1 MDFDDTRRAE
11 RWTSAD
17 RCRVQGEPV
26 QRRLA
31 AYVASAGTTVSVHTA
46 RAWRADV
53 DIFCAWCARDDR
65 AALPADDATVVAF
78 MDAMAQSRSP
88 ATVRRYV
95 SSVSALHRV
104 LREVNPAATES
115 VKRALKRLRV
125 HRGGRGDAPGR
136 SVQALTW
143 ALCQRLIDASTDRLI
158 DARNRALLA
167 VAYDTLLRRSQL
179 VALEVDG
186 LSVNADGSATL
197 RLRGADPDAQPP
209 PGTVALARDTL
220 AHVERWLERAGIR
233 EGRLFR
239 SVPKH
244 GRLGEALH
252 PSQIPRIYK
261 AMARR
266 AGLAPEA
273 VHGISAHSTRVGA
286 LKDMIADGV
295 KLPALLRAGRWKSAD
310 AVQRYAD
317 IDGS

>member
-1 MDFDDTRRAE
+1 MAAE
-11 RWTSAD
+11 A
-17 RCRVQGEPV
+17 
-26 QRRLA
+26 
-31 AYVASAGTTVSVHTA
+31 
-46 RAWRADV
+46 
-53 DIFCAWCARDDR
+53 
-65 AALPADDATVVAF
+65 ATVVAF
-78 MDAMAQSRSP
+78 MDAMARSRSP

-95 SSVSALHRV
+95 SSVSALHRI
-104 LREVNPAATES
+104 LGEGNPAATAS
-115 VKRALKRLRV
+115 VKRALKRLRA
-125 HRGGRGDAPGR
+125 HRGGRGEAPGR

-143 ALCQRLIDASTDRLI
+143 ALCQRLIEASADRLI

-167 VAYDTLLRRSQL
+167 VAYDTLLRRSEL

-197 RLRGADPDAQPP
+197 RLRGAEPDGQRPT
-209 PGTVALARDTL
+209 GTVALARDTL

-239 SVPKH
+239 SVPIH
-244 GRLGEALH
+244 GPLGEALH

-273 VHGISAHSTRVGA
+273 VDGISAHSTRVGA
-286 LKDMIADGV
+286 LRDMIADGV
-295 KLPALLRAGRWKSAD
+295 ALPALLRAGRWKSAD

-317 IDGS
+317 IAGS

>member
-1 MDFDDTRRAE
+1 MK
-11 RWTSAD
+11 
-17 RCRVQGEPV
+17 
-26 QRRLA
+26 RRLA
-31 AYVASAGTTVSVHTA
+31 AYLASAGTAVSAHTA

-53 DIFCAWCARDDR
+53 DIFCAWCARDGR
-65 AALPADDATVVAF
+65 AALPADATTVVAF

-88 ATVRRYV
+88 ASVRRYV

-104 LREVNPAATES
+104 LGEENPAATAS
-115 VKRALKRLRV
+115 VKRALKRVRA
-125 HRGGRGDAPGR
+125 HRGGRGEVPAR
-136 SVQALTW
+136 SVRALTW
-143 ALCQRLIDASTDRLI
+143 ALCQRLIEASADRLI

-167 VAYDTLLRRSQL
+167 VAYDTLLRRSEL

-197 RLRGADPDAQPP
+197 RLRGADPDAQPSP
-209 PGTVALARDTL
+209 EAVALARDTFT
-220 AHVERWLERAGIR
+220 HVQRWLERAGIR

-239 SVPKH
+239 SVPMH
-244 GRLGEALH
+244 GRLGDGLD

-273 VHGISAHSTRVGA
+273 VRGISAHSTRVGA
-286 LKDMIADGV
+286 LQDMIADGV
-295 KLPALLRAGRWKSAD
+295 ELPELLRTGRWKTAD

>member
-1 MDFDDTRRAE
+1 M
-11 RWTSAD
+11 
-17 RCRVQGEPV
+17 QGEPV
-26 QRRLA
+26 KRRLA
-31 AYVASAGTTVSVHTA
+31 AYLASAGTAVSAHTA

-53 DIFCAWCARDDR
+53 DIFCAWCARDGR
-65 AALPADDATVVAF
+65 EALPADAATLVAF
-78 MDAMAQSRSP
+78 MDAMARSRSP

-95 SSVSALHRV
+95 SSVSTLHRV
-104 LREVNPAATES
+104 LGEENPAATAS
-115 VKRALKRLRV
+115 VKRALKRLRA
-125 HRGGRGDAPGR
+125 HRGGRGAAPAR

-143 ALCQRLIDASTDRLI
+143 ALCQRLIEASADRLI
-158 DARNRALLA
+158 DARNRALLS

-179 VALEVDG
+179 VVLEVDG

-197 RLRGADPDAQPP
+197 RICPADPDAQPP
-209 PGTVALARDTL
+209 PEAVALARDTL

-273 VHGISAHSTRVGA
+273 VNGISAHSTRVGA
-286 LKDMIADGV
+286 LQDMIADGV
-295 KLPALLRAGRWKSAD
+295 GLPALLRAGRWKSAD
-310 AVQRYAD
+310 AVLRYAD
-317 IDGS
+317 FNGS

>member
-1 MDFDDTRRAE
+1 MQ
-11 RWTSAD
+11 
-17 RCRVQGEPV
+17 CEPAK
-26 QRRLA
+26 RRLA
-31 AYVASAGTTVSVHTA
+31 AYLASAGTAVSVHTA

-53 DIFCAWCARDDR
+53 DLFCAWCGRHGRD
-65 AALPADDATVVAF
+65 ALPADAATVVAF
-78 MDAMAQSRSP
+78 MDALARSRSP

-104 LREVNPAATES
+104 LDERNPTATAS
-115 VKRALKRLRV
+115 VKGALKRLRRD
-125 HRGGRGDAPGR
+125 RGAGGDAPGR

-143 ALCQRLIDASTDRLI
+143 ALCQRLIEASADRLI

-167 VAYDTLLRRSQL
+167 VAYDTLLRRSEL
-179 VALEVDG
+179 VALEVRD

-209 PGTVALARDTL
+209 AGAVVLARDTL

-233 EGRLFR
+233 DGFLFR
-239 SVPKH
+239 SVAKQ

-266 AGLAPEA
+266 AGLAPQT
-273 VHGISAHSTRVGA
+273 VDGISAHSTRVGA

-295 KLPALLRAGRWKSAD
+295 ELSALLRAGRWKSAL
-310 AVQRYAD
+310 AVQRYAE
-317 IDGS
+317 INAS

>member
-1 MDFDDTRRAE
+1 MK
-11 RWTSAD
+11 
-17 RCRVQGEPV
+17 
-26 QRRLA
+26 RRLA
-31 AYVASAGTTVSVHTA
+31 AYLASAGNAVSVHTA

-53 DIFCAWCARDDR
+53 DIFCAWCVRDGR
-65 AALPADDATVVAF
+65 AALPAEAATVVAF
-78 MDAMAQSRSP
+78 MDAMARSRSR

-95 SSVSALHRV
+95 SSLSALHRV
-104 LREVNPAATES
+104 LGEENPAATAS

-125 HRGGRGDAPGR
+125 HLRGRGEAPGR
-136 SVQALTW
+136 AVQALTW
-143 ALCQRLIDASTDRLI
+143 ALCQRLIEASADRLI

-167 VAYDTLLRRSQL
+167 VAYDTLLRRSEL

-197 RLRGADPDAQPP
+197 RLRGAKPDGPP
-209 PGTVALARDTL
+209 APETVALARDTL

-233 EGRLFR
+233 QGRLFR

-244 GRLGEALH
+244 GRPGLSLH

-273 VHGISAHSTRVGA
+273 VDGISAHSTRVGA
-286 LKDMIADGV
+286 LQDMIADGV
-295 KLPALLRAGRWKSAD
+295 ELPELLRAGRWKSAD

>member
-1 MDFDDTRRAE
+1 MDFDDTRRVLDIG
-11 RWTSAD
+11 D
-17 RCRVQGEPV
+17 RGGVQGEPV
-26 QRRLA
+26 KRRLA
-31 AYVASAGTTVSVHTA
+31 AYLASAGTAVSVHTA

-53 DIFCAWCARDDR
+53 GIFCAWCARDGR
-65 AALPADDATVVAF
+65 EALPADAATVVAF
-78 MDAMAQSRSP
+78 MDAMARSRSP

-104 LREVNPAATES
+104 LREDNPATTES
-115 VKRALKRLRV
+115 VKSALKRLRA
-125 HRGGRGDAPGR
+125 RGGGGDAPGA
-136 SVQALTW
+136 SMHALTW
-143 ALCQRLIDASTDRLI
+143 ALCQRLIEASADRLI
-158 DARNRALLA
+158 DARNRALLS

-179 VALEVDG
+179 VALEVGG
-186 LSVNADGSATL
+186 LSANADGSATL
-197 RLRGADPDAQPP
+197 RMRRADPDAQPRP
-209 PGTVALARDTL
+209 ETVALARDTL

-239 SVPKH
+239 SVPRH

-273 VHGISAHSTRVGA
+273 VDGISAHSTRVGA
-286 LKDMIADGV
+286 LHDMIADGV
-295 KLPALLRAGRWKSAD
+295 ALPALLRAGRWKSAD

-317 IDGS
+317 IDGP

>member
-1 MDFDDTRRAE
+1 MK
-11 RWTSAD
+11 
-17 RCRVQGEPV
+17 
-26 QRRLA
+26 RRLA
-31 AYVASAGTTVSVHTA
+31 AYLASAGTAVSVHTA

-53 DIFCAWCARDDR
+53 SIFCAWCARDGR
-65 AALPADDATVVAF
+65 EALPADAATVVAF

-104 LREVNPAATES
+104 LGEDNPAPTAS

-125 HRGGRGDAPGR
+125 HRGRRGGAPGR
-136 SVQALTW
+136 SVHALTW
-143 ALCQRLIDASTDRLI
+143 ALCQRLIEASADRLI

-167 VAYDTLLRRSQL
+167 VAYDTLLRRSEL
-179 VALEVDG
+179 VELEVGD
-186 LSVNADGSATL
+186 LSVNADGSAAL
-197 RLRGADPDAQPP
+197 RLRGGDPDTQPP
-209 PGTVALARDTL
+209 PGTVALVRDTL
-220 AHVERWLERAGIR
+220 AHVQRWLERAGIR

-252 PSQIPRIYK
+252 PSQIPRIFK

-273 VHGISAHSTRVGA
+273 VDGISAHSTRVGA
-286 LKDMIADGV
+286 LQDMIADGV
-295 KLPALLRAGRWKSAD
+295 ELPELLRAGRWKSAD
-310 AVQRYAD
+310 ALQRYAD